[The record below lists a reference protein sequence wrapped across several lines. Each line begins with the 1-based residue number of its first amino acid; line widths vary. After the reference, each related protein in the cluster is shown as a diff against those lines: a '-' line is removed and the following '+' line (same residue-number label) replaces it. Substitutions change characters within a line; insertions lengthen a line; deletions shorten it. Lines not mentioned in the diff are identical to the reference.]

1 MTTTWSLVEMK
12 KMLHQDMVPH
22 LEEMNMVSHLEEME
36 TMLHQDMVPHLEEM
50 NMVPHQEEMETML
63 VLKLEHHLVHASSD
77 GVCIHQDHQAHQHQV
92 SHQVSLHHPAPSIL
106 ESNLEMTETAMLL
119 EALQVVATEAM
130 RTMRTMHS
138 TTLCGVAAGLC
149 CNHRHLQHHL
159 RAQPRTSWNVA
170 TGR

>member
-22 LEEMNMVSHLEEME
+22 LEEMNMV
-36 TMLHQDMVPHLEEM
+36 PHL
-50 NMVPHQEEMETML
+50 EEMETML

-106 ESNLEMTETAMLL
+106 EMTETAMLLLLLL

-130 RTMRTMHS
+130 RTIRTRPSM
-138 TTLCGVAAGLC
+138 TLCGVAAGLC
-149 CNHRHLQHHL
+149 CHHRHLQQQN
-159 RAQPRTSWNVA
+159 RAQPQTSCNVA
-170 TGR
+170 TGL

>member
-50 NMVPHQEEMETML
+50 NMVPHLEEMETML

-77 GVCIHQDHQAHQHQV
+77 GVCIQDHQAHQHQV
-92 SHQVSLHHPAPSIL
+92 SHQVSLHPPAQ
-106 ESNLEMTETAMLL
+106 SNLEMTETAMLLLLLL

-130 RTMRTMHS
+130 RTIRTRPSM
-138 TTLCGVAAGLC
+138 TLCGVAAGLC
-149 CNHRHLQHHL
+149 CHHHHLQHHL